1 MNRALL
7 NLFRPR
13 RRLSLGRVVG
23 VGAWLTVAFWSVVV
37 LAAVGAYRSPGF
49 LGRLGDAGGVG
60 EAVGLL
66 LGVVPASLLPL
77 VVAGVALV
85 VVPLR
90 LVREVRR
97 AYGRGR
103 WGSRHRDYGRGYGD
117 GHNDGP
123 PGDLLGGGLV
133 GGGLLGGV
141 LAGAVDDFDGRDDHD
156 GSGGGD
162 E

>member
-7 NLFRPR
+7 NLLRPR
-13 RRLSLGRVVG
+13 RRVSLGRVVG
-23 VGAWLTVAFWSVVV
+23 VGAWITVAFWSVVALV
-37 LAAVGAYRSPGF
+37 AIGAYRSPGF
-49 LGRLGDAGGVG
+49 LTRLGDVGGVG

-66 LGVVPASLLPL
+66 GGVLPTALLPL

-103 WGSRHRDYGRGYGD
+103 RGSVYRDHGHGHGYDHDSMQHGA
-117 GHNDGP
+117 
-123 PGDLLGGGLV
+123 LLGGGLV

-141 LAGAVDDFDGRDDHD
+141 IAGVLDDDGD
-156 GSGGGD
+156 GGGGD
-162 E
+162 GDE